1 MYSSSSLQ
9 RTKLYTYILCIFV
22 LFPVSRLLSQEDPEV
37 TIGGALRFNY
47 NLSSWKEGQKDRGG
61 DFGYDLFRL
70 NVDGAYQGIFVKAEY
85 RFYSEDFGGDF
96 LKQGTVG
103 YHLDEKRKFEVGLAK
118 VPFGIERYNSN
129 NFFLNL
135 PYYVGLED
143 DYDMGITYTYT
154 GEKFEYHLG
163 FFKNSEELRFGN
175 TTESSSKRY
184 SYDIVGRN
192 KETNQFNGKIIY
204 KPESF
209 KDHRFGLSAKYG
221 SIYNLDTGDN
231 GDRNAFAIHYEY
243 ITEDWII
250 KTQALSA
257 RFNPRNAPGQSRDII
272 KMGAYGVPYE
282 VAADFE
288 IYNIGISRILD
299 IDTKL
304 FKHIEIYNDFGY
316 MHKQKAEFTDSYMN
330 VVGMLFSSG
339 PIFCFID
346 YAAGY
351 NHSWLGGNF
360 EDDFG
365 VGNPDAKWEARFNI
379 NIGYYF

>member
-1 MYSSSSLQ
+1 MLSDGSSNQKYLC
-9 RTKLYTYILCIFV
+9 KFLFILILINPCFDA
-22 LFPVSRLLSQEDPEV
+22 FAQEEPEV

-47 NLSSWKEGQKDRGG
+47 NLSSWKESQKDRGG
-61 DFGYDLFRL
+61 DFGYDLFRI
-70 NVDGAYQGIFVKAEY
+70 NVDGAYQGIFIKAEY
-85 RFYSEDFGGDF
+85 RFYSEAFGGDF

-103 YHLDEKRKFEVGLAK
+103 YNLNEKNKFEVGLAK

-143 DYDMGITYTYT
+143 DYDMGVTYTYT
-154 GEKFEYHLG
+154 GDRFEYHLG

-175 TTESSSKRY
+175 TTENSSNRY
-184 SYDIVGRN
+184 GYDIVGRN
-192 KETNQFNGKIIY
+192 KEINQFNGKIIY
-204 KPESF
+204 KPESL
-209 KDHRFGLSAKYG
+209 KDHRIGVSAKYG
-221 SIYNLDTGDN
+221 SIYNLDTEEN

-243 ITEDWII
+243 LTEDWIV
-250 KTQALSA
+250 KAQALSA
-257 RFNPRNAPGQSRDII
+257 RFNPVNAAGQSRDII
-272 KMGAYGVPYE
+272 SMGAYGVPYE
-282 VAADFE
+282 VASDFE

-316 MHKQKAEFTDSYMN
+316 MHKQKGEFTDSYMN
-330 VVGMLFSSG
+330 VLGLLFSSG
-339 PIFCFID
+339 PIFCFVD

-365 VGNPDAKWEARFNI
+365 IGDPDAKWEARFNI